1 MIFCNLRELKVT
13 FNYETNGAENID
25 HLICQILRGSSQTLE
40 HLQLKYLPCQLIHLL
55 NGIDCDFPNLKN
67 IYLYKAE
74 PCMNGRSIGHFMN
87 RCAASL
93 EILHMDDVLI
103 DLSKLI
109 QTEVWPQLKELT
121 LKDAFDVDPDFTMDG
136 LLDFLQ
142 RTPKLEIL
150 YIAGSRI

>member
-40 HLQLKYLPCQLIHLL
+40 HLQFKYISSQLIYLL
-55 NGIDCDFPNLKN
+55 NGIDFDFPNLKN
-67 IYLYKAE
+67 IYLYEAA
-74 PCMNGRSIGHFMN
+74 PSMIGHFMN
-87 RCAASL
+87 RCAVSL
-93 EILHMDDVLI
+93 EILHMDNVLI
-103 DLSKLI
+103 DMSKLI

-121 LKDAFDVDPDFTMDG
+121 LKDAFDVDFTMDG